1 VANTLAYHIVV
12 LVDVD
17 KSSIVQFP
25 DYSAVMMW
33 MKYVAIWSHNA
44 GVEVLSNG
52 ATTFRET
59 TQSRVTFGR
68 LELIQ
73 RLITPKHLLE
83 EFKKP

>member
-1 VANTLAYHIVV
+1 VANALAYHIVV

-17 KSSIVQFP
+17 KSIIVQFP

-52 ATTFRET
+52 ATTFRGT

-68 LELIQ
+68 LELIEI
-73 RLITPKHLLE
+73 LYAP
-83 EFKKP
+83 